1 MSWARQGQKRRA
13 TTLLPPYQVKN
24 PPNRS
29 LGEHKTHIEII
40 CKSAT
45 PYGLRLFSFYQ
56 RYTLDVCF
64 DRKVILIREI
74 GILRKGLAVFYP
86 GGNLC
91 VGKLYVYAE

>member
-1 MSWARQGQKRRA
+1 MGCAFLIHYVIGQLLFNHLP
-13 TTLLPPYQVKN
+13 TYTFSHNPLFLLPPYQVKN

-64 DRKVILIREI
+64 DR
-74 GILRKGLAVFYP
+74 
-86 GGNLC
+86 
-91 VGKLYVYAE
+91 

>member
-1 MSWARQGQKRRA
+1 MRA
-13 TTLLPPYQVKN
+13 SVGHWKLAVTLLPPYQVKN

-64 DRKVILIREI
+64 DR
-74 GILRKGLAVFYP
+74 
-86 GGNLC
+86 
-91 VGKLYVYAE
+91 